1 MIGTAISYIRK
12 RLDGHLQAALAI
24 DSDGSAR
31 PLVDFVD
38 GEKLDPLSVPMGTI
52 GMVVVNVNEERGFS
66 DANRFQRRIPD
77 GAAFRMVQ
85 HHPDIHLE
93 IVVLFLA
100 KFKDYVHAWNQLSQV
115 MAFFQQHSFFDAEQD
130 SDLPDGIGR
139 LVCELCSQSF
149 QQQNELWSS
158 LKISLQPAVLYRFRL
173 LTLSGQ
179 PTAPQPL
186 PVQAV
191 RTQVVAHDRR
201 NTLRSPPPVE
211 ALPDR

>member
-1 MIGTAISYIRK
+1 
-12 RLDGHLQAALAI
+12 
-24 DSDGSAR
+24 
-31 PLVDFVD
+31 
-38 GEKLDPLSVPMGTI
+38 
-52 GMVVVNVNEERGFS
+52 
-66 DANRFQRRIPD
+66 
-77 GAAFRMVQ
+77 
-85 HHPDIHLE
+85 
-93 IVVLFLA
+93 
-100 KFKDYVHAWNQLSQV
+100 

-179 PTAPQPL
+179 ATAQQPL
-186 PVQAV
+186 PIQKV
-191 RTQVVAHDRR
+191 RTQVLARDRR
-201 NTLRSPPPVE
+201 NTLRSPPAVE